1 MRCIG
6 MDLTQEEL
14 VTRAE
19 VSLAT
24 MEGFEK
30 KGDGTISS
38 VLALPD
44 CGRTPIFA

>member
-1 MRCIG
+1 

-19 VSLAT
+19 ISLAT
-24 MEGFEK
+24 IECFEK
-30 KGDGTISS
+30 KGDGTIST

-44 CGRTPIFA
+44 CDRTPIFA